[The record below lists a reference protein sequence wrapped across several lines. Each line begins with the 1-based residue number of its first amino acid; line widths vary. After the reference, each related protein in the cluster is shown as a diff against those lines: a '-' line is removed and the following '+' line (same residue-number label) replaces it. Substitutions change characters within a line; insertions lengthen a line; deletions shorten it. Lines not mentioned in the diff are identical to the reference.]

1 MSNEVS
7 MKKEKQKINRKWY
20 IVDATDKILGRLA
33 SQIAMVLMGKH
44 KPDYDPA
51 KDSGGFVIVTN
62 CEEIKVTGRKREQK
76 EYTHYTGFM
85 GGLRKMSFEEMLEKK
100 PRDIIKIAVWGMLP
114 KNKTRRKRILRL
126 KIYKGPEHS
135 HKGQK
140 PVELKVYNRN
150 L

>member
-1 MSNEVS
+1 
-7 MKKEKQKINRKWY
+7 MKKQIKRQWY
-20 IVDATDKILGRLA
+20 IVDAEDKILGRLA
-33 SQIAMVLMGKH
+33 TQIAKVLIGKH

-51 KDSGGFVIVTN
+51 KDSGYFVIVIN
-62 CEEIKVTGRKREQK
+62 CEKIKVTGRKTEQK

-85 GGLRKMSFEEMLEKK
+85 GGLRKMSYKKMLEEK
-100 PRDIIKIAVWGMLP
+100 PTEIIKKAVWGMLP

-140 PVELKVYNRN
+140 PIKLSN
-150 L
+150 